1 MKTLLIGGA
10 RSGKSALAERLA
22 AEFAAAH
29 PTHEVLVIATAH
41 AGDEEMAARIAAH
54 RAQRPA
60 GWQTL
65 EAPLHLGAAL
75 QAADGPQRCLLV
87 DCLTLWLT
95 NLLLADVPADVL
107 AQLDLASVR
116 HLQPGPSFERER
128 AALLAV
134 LPQLQARVLLIGNE
148 VGHGIVPL
156 GALNRLFVDENGRL
170 HQAIAQHCEQV
181 RFVMAG
187 CALVLKG

>member
-10 RSGKSALAERLA
+10 RSGKSALAEQW
-22 AEFAAAH
+22 AAAH
-29 PTHEVLVIATAH
+29 GGPVTVLVTAH
-41 AGDEEMAARIAAH
+41 AGDGEMAARIAAH

-60 GWQTL
+60 HWHTV
-65 EAPLHLGAAL
+65 EAPTGLAAAL
-75 QAADGPQRCLLV
+75 QAADGPGRVLLL
-87 DCLTLWLT
+87 DCLTLWLS
-95 NLLLADVPADVL
+95 NALLADLPPDVD
-107 AQLDLASVR
+107 LDTVR
-116 HLQPGPSFERER
+116 HLPAGPCWAAER

-134 LPQLQARVLLIGNE
+134 LPTLQAELLLIGNE

-170 HQAIAQHCEQV
+170 HQALAAHCDRV

-187 CALVLKG
+187 CAMPLKG

>member
-10 RSGKSALAERLA
+10 RSGKSALAERWAL
-22 AEFAAAH
+22 ESGRRV
-29 PTHEVLVIATAH
+29 TVIATAH

-60 GWQTL
+60 GWTTV
-65 EAPLHLGAAL
+65 EAPFAL
-75 QAADGPQRCLLV
+75 ADALRAADAPDALLLV
-87 DCLTLWLT
+87 DCLTLWLS
-95 NLLLADVPADVL
+95 NLLLAELPPD
-107 AQLDLASVR
+107 LDLGTVR
-116 HLQPGPSFERER
+116 RLAPGETCHRERE
-128 AALLAV
+128 ALLAT
-134 LPQLQARVLLIGNE
+134 LPTLQGELLLIGNE

-170 HQAIAQHCEQV
+170 HQALAAHCERV

-187 CALVLKG
+187 CTLPLKG